1 MKPFPRIVTLAAL
14 AGAAGML
21 ALSAMAQVPEFRDSR
36 TGRVWTPELG
46 EVANP
51 DGSAKTHVDRAFDP
65 RSQTARVEG
74 VVVQR
79 PRANLMGTV
88 PITAGPSM
96 PIVSLDAPT
105 LQAIPG
111 QHWLTVLYVTN
122 NSASTV
128 DVVVG
133 CTFTNQGQRVMETRV
148 IVPPAGPGER
158 LGVPVRGPITDL
170 FADRV
175 LCMVMSPV

>member
-1 MKPFPRIVTLAAL
+1 MKPLGRIFPLAVL
-14 AGAAGML
+14 VGAAGL
-21 ALSAMAQVPEFRDSR
+21 AFSALAQVPEFRDSR
-36 TGRVWTPELG
+36 TGKIWTPELS
-46 EVANP
+46 EAVNP
-51 DGSAKTHVDRAFDP
+51 DGSPKTNVDRAFDP
-65 RSQTARVEG
+65 RSQTARIEG

-88 PITAGPSM
+88 PMTAGPSV
-96 PIVSLDAPT
+96 PIVGLDAPT

-122 NSASTV
+122 NSSATV

-133 CTFTNQGQRVMETRV
+133 CNFTNQGQRVFETRV

-158 LGVPVRGPITDL
+158 LGVPVRGPQTDL
-170 FADRV
+170 FVDKV
-175 LCMVMSPV
+175 LCMVMAPI